1 MSAFFSGS
9 ETSMMAINRYRLKHL
24 VKEKNKS
31 AKRVSKLLER
41 TDRLLGVILI
51 GNNFTHT
58 LSTALA
64 TVVAIRIWSDSA
76 VLAVTVFMTIIMII
90 FAEVMPKTIA
100 ALKPES
106 IAFPSSYLL
115 KPLSKILSP
124 LITLVSFVSNN
135 VTKLIGINLDNA
147 DKDELKPE
155 ELRTLLQTSR
165 VPKRQEEML
174 MGIFDMDYL
183 SVNDVMIPKNEI
195 VGIDLNDELEDILK
209 QLQNIDFTYIPCF
222 EDSIDNIQGFL
233 SLNKKADFLG
243 YKNQSKQNLK
253 EELQEPLFVP
263 ENTPLYKQLA
273 NFQSSGRRVGLIVDE
288 YGDIEGIITLRAIL
302 EVIVGEITTESIEKM
317 DIMPQADGTYLVEGG
332 MMIRDVNRRLD
343 WELPTEGP
351 KTLSGLILEE
361 IQTIPETNIGL
372 TISGYRI
379 ETVLIKDNVIDARI
393 IGIDNIIENL
403 DAFTLSYPNN
413 RAPVIVTPALLAPG
427 IKART

>member
-31 AKRVSKLLER
+31 AKRVAKLIER

-115 KPLSKILSP
+115 KPLSKVLSP
-124 LITLVSFVSNN
+124 LITLVSFVSNG
-135 VTKLIGINLDNA
+135 VTKLIGIDLDSA
-147 DKDELKPE
+147 DKDELRPE
-155 ELRTLLQTSR
+155 ELRTLLQTSG

-195 VGIDLNDELEDILK
+195 VGIDLNDDIEQVLD
-209 QLQNIDFTYIPCF
+209 QLQKIDFTYIPCF

-243 YKNQSKQNLK
+243 NNIQSKEMLK
-253 EELQEPLFVP
+253 AGLQEPLFVP

-288 YGDIEGIITLRAIL
+288 YGDIEGIITLRSIL
-302 EVIVGEITTESIEKM
+302 EIIVGEIATESIEKM
-317 DIMPQADGTYLVEGG
+317 DIMPQADGTYLIEGG
-332 MMIRDVNRRLD
+332 MMIRDLNKRLE

-361 IQTIPETNIGL
+361 IQTIPYTNIGL
-372 TISGYRI
+372 TIEGYRI
-379 ETVLIKDNVIDARI
+379 ETVLIKDNVIK
-393 IGIDNIIENL
+393 
-403 DAFTLSYPNN
+403 
-413 RAPVIVTPALLAPG
+413 LAKLEK
-427 IKART
+427 IQEISETEEEQE

>member
-31 AKRVSKLLER
+31 AKRVAKLIER

-115 KPLSKILSP
+115 KPLSKVLSP
-124 LITLVSFVSNN
+124 LITLVSFVSNG
-135 VTKLIGINLDNA
+135 VTKLIGIDLDSA
-147 DKDELKPE
+147 DKDELRPE
-155 ELRTLLQTSR
+155 ELRTLLQTSG

-195 VGIDLNDELEDILK
+195 VGIDLNDDIEQVLE
-209 QLQNIDFTYIPCF
+209 QLQKIDFTYIPCF

-243 YKNQSKQNLK
+243 NNIQSKEMLK
-253 EELQEPLFVP
+253 AGLQEPLFVP
-263 ENTPLYKQLA
+263 ENTPLYKQLT

-288 YGDIEGIITLRAIL
+288 YGDIEGIITLRSIL
-302 EVIVGEITTESIEKM
+302 EIIVGEIATESIEKM
-317 DIMPQADGTYLVEGG
+317 DIMPQADGTYLIEGG
-332 MMIRDVNRRLD
+332 MMIRDLNKRLE

-361 IQTIPETNIGL
+361 IQTIPDTNIGL
-372 TISGYRI
+372 TIEGYRI
-379 ETVLIKDNVIDARI
+379 ETVLIKDNVIK
-393 IGIDNIIENL
+393 
-403 DAFTLSYPNN
+403 
-413 RAPVIVTPALLAPG
+413 LAKLEK
-427 IKART
+427 IQEISETEEEQE

>member
-1 MSAFFSGS
+1 MASIAFLVLMSAFFSGS

-106 IAFPSSYLL
+106 IAFPSSYIL

-135 VTKLIGINLDNA
+135 VTKLIGIDLDNA

-195 VGIDLNDELEDILK
+195 IGIDLNDELEDILK
-209 QLQNIDFTYIPCF
+209 QLQDIDFTYIPCF
-222 EDSIDNIQGFL
+222 KDSIDNIQGFL

-273 NFQSSGRRVGLIVDE
+273 NFQSSGKRVGLIVDE

-332 MMIRDVNRRLD
+332 MMIREVNRRLD

-379 ETVLIKDNVIDARI
+379 ETVLIKDNVIKLAKL
-393 IGIDNIIENL
+393 EKVE
-403 DAFTLSYPNN
+403 
-413 RAPVIVTPALLAPG
+413 VISDSEEEQE
-427 IKART
+427 

>member
-1 MSAFFSGS
+1 LNEIPLWILLASIAFLVLMSAFFSGS

-31 AKRVSKLLER
+31 AKRVSRLLEK

-64 TVVAIRIWSDSA
+64 TVVAIRIWSDNA

-135 VTKLIGINLDNA
+135 VTKLIGIDLDNA
-147 DKDELKPE
+147 NKDELKPE
-155 ELRTLLQTSR
+155 ELRTLLQTSG

-174 MGIFDMDYL
+174 MGIFDMDNL

-195 VGIDLNDELEDILK
+195 IGIDLNDEIEDIVK
-209 QLQNIDFTYIPCF
+209 QLQEIDFTYIPCY
-222 EDSIDNIQGFL
+222 EDTIDNIQGFL
-233 SLNKKADFLG
+233 SLNKKAEFLG
-243 YKNQSKQNLK
+243 SEAKSIRSLK
-253 EELQEPLFVP
+253 DELREPLFVP

-288 YGDIEGIITLRAIL
+288 YGDIEGIITLRSIL
-302 EVIVGEITTESIEKM
+302 EIIVGEITTESIEKM
-317 DIMPQADGTYLVEGG
+317 DIMPQADGSYLVDGS
-332 MMIRDVNRRLD
+332 MMIRELNRRLK

-361 IQTIPETNIGL
+361 IQTIPDTNVGL
-372 TISGYRI
+372 SIENYRI
-379 ETVLIKDNVIDARI
+379 ETVLIKDNVIKLAKVEVI
-393 IGIDNIIENL
+393 EEIIEQNEEQE
-403 DAFTLSYPNN
+403 
-413 RAPVIVTPALLAPG
+413 
-427 IKART
+427 

>member
-31 AKRVSKLLER
+31 AKRVAKLLER

-115 KPLSKILSP
+115 KPLSKVLSP
-124 LITLVSFVSNN
+124 LITLVSFVSNG
-135 VTKLIGINLDNA
+135 VTKLIGIDLDSA
-147 DKDELKPE
+147 DKDELRPE
-155 ELRTLLQTSR
+155 ELRTLLQTSG

-195 VGIDLNDELEDILK
+195 VGIDLNDDIEQVLE
-209 QLQNIDFTYIPCF
+209 QLQKIDFTYIPCF

-243 YKNQSKQNLK
+243 NNIQSKEMLK
-253 EELQEPLFVP
+253 AGLQEPLFVP

-288 YGDIEGIITLRAIL
+288 YGDIEGIITLRSIL
-302 EVIVGEITTESIEKM
+302 EIIVGEIATESIEKM
-317 DIMPQADGTYLVEGG
+317 DIMPQADGTYLIEGG
-332 MMIRDVNRRLD
+332 MMIRDLNKRLE

-361 IQTIPETNIGL
+361 IQTIPDTNIGL
-372 TISGYRI
+372 TIEGYRI
-379 ETVLIKDNVIDARI
+379 ETVLIKDNVIK
-393 IGIDNIIENL
+393 
-403 DAFTLSYPNN
+403 
-413 RAPVIVTPALLAPG
+413 LAKLEK
-427 IKART
+427 IQEISETEEEQE

>member
-1 MSAFFSGS
+1 MNEIPLWILLASIAFLVLMSAFFSGS

-31 AKRVSKLLER
+31 AKRVSRLLEK

-64 TVVAIRIWSDSA
+64 TVVAIRIWSDNA

-90 FAEVMPKTIA
+90 FAEVIPKTIA

-124 LITLVSFVSNN
+124 LITLVSFISNN
-135 VTKLIGINLDNA
+135 VTKLMGIDLDNA
-147 DKDELKPE
+147 NKDELKPE
-155 ELRTLLQTSR
+155 ELRTLLQTSG

-174 MGIFDMDYL
+174 MGIFDMDNL

-195 VGIDLNDELEDILK
+195 IGIDLNDEIKDIVK
-209 QLQNIDFTYIPCF
+209 QLQEIDFTYVPCY
-222 EDSIDNIQGFL
+222 EDTIDNIQGFL
-233 SLNKKADFLG
+233 SLNKKAEFLG
-243 YKNQSKQNLK
+243 SETKSIRSLK
-253 EELQEPLFVP
+253 DELREPLFVP

-288 YGDIEGIITLRAIL
+288 YGDIEGIITLRSIL
-302 EVIVGEITTESIEKM
+302 EIIVGEITTESIERM
-317 DIMPQADGTYLVEGG
+317 DIMPQADGSYLVDGS
-332 MMIRDVNRRLD
+332 MMIREVNRRLE

-361 IQTIPETNIGL
+361 IQTIPDTNVGL
-372 TISGYRI
+372 SIENYRI
-379 ETVLIKDNVIDARI
+379 ETVLIKDNVIKLAKVE
-393 IGIDNIIENL
+393 IIEEVNEQ
-403 DAFTLSYPNN
+403 NEEQE
-413 RAPVIVTPALLAPG
+413 
-427 IKART
+427 

>member
-1 MSAFFSGS
+1 MNEIPLWILLASIAFLVLMSAFFSGS

-31 AKRVSKLLER
+31 AKRVSRLLEK

-64 TVVAIRIWSDSA
+64 TVVAIRIWSDNA

-135 VTKLIGINLDNA
+135 VTKLIGIDLDNA
-147 DKDELKPE
+147 NKDELKPE
-155 ELRTLLQTSR
+155 ELRTLLQTSG

-174 MGIFDMDYL
+174 MGIFDMDNL

-195 VGIDLNDELEDILK
+195 VGIDLNDEVEEIVK
-209 QLQNIDFTYIPCF
+209 QLQVIDFTYIPCYV
-222 EDSIDNIQGFL
+222 DTIDNIQGFL
-233 SLNKKADFLG
+233 SLNKKAEFLG
-243 YKNQSKQNLK
+243 SEIKSIRNLK
-253 EELQEPLFVP
+253 DELREPLFVP

-288 YGDIEGIITLRAIL
+288 YGDIEGIITLRSIL
-302 EVIVGEITTESIEKM
+302 EIIVGEITSESIEKM
-317 DIMPQADGTYLVEGG
+317 DIMPQADGSYLVDGS
-332 MMIRDVNRRLD
+332 MMIREVNRRLE

-361 IQTIPETNIGL
+361 IQTIPDTNVGL
-372 TISGYRI
+372 SIENYRI
-379 ETVLIKDNVIDARI
+379 ETVLIKDNVIKLAKVEV
-393 IGIDNIIENL
+393 IEE
-403 DAFTLSYPNN
+403 
-413 RAPVIVTPALLAPG
+413 VIEQNEEQE
-427 IKART
+427 

>member
-1 MSAFFSGS
+1 MNEIPLWILLASIAFLVLMSAFFSGS

-31 AKRVSKLLER
+31 AKRVSRLLEK

-64 TVVAIRIWSDSA
+64 TVVAIRIWSDNA

-135 VTKLIGINLDNA
+135 VTKLIGIDLDNA
-147 DKDELKPE
+147 NKDELKPE
-155 ELRTLLQTSR
+155 ELRTLLQTSG

-174 MGIFDMDYL
+174 MGIFDMDNL

-195 VGIDLNDELEDILK
+195 IGIDLNDEIEDIVK
-209 QLQNIDFTYIPCF
+209 QLQEIDFTYIPCYV
-222 EDSIDNIQGFL
+222 DTIDNIQGFL
-233 SLNKKADFLG
+233 SLNKKAEFLG
-243 YKNQSKQNLK
+243 SEAKSIRSLK
-253 EELQEPLFVP
+253 DELREPLFVP

-288 YGDIEGIITLRAIL
+288 YGDIEGIITLRSIL
-302 EVIVGEITTESIEKM
+302 EIIVGEITTESIEKM
-317 DIMPQADGTYLVEGG
+317 DIMPQADGSYLVDGS
-332 MMIRDVNRRLD
+332 MMIRELNRRLK

-361 IQTIPETNIGL
+361 IQTIPDTNVGL
-372 TISGYRI
+372 SIENYRI
-379 ETVLIKDNVIDARI
+379 ETVLIKDNVIKLAKVEVI
-393 IGIDNIIENL
+393 EEIIEQNEEQE
-403 DAFTLSYPNN
+403 
-413 RAPVIVTPALLAPG
+413 
-427 IKART
+427 

>member
-1 MSAFFSGS
+1 MNEIPLWILLASIAFLVLMSAFFSGS

-31 AKRVSKLLER
+31 AKRVSKLLEK

-64 TVVAIRIWSDSA
+64 TVVAIRIWSDNA

-135 VTKLIGINLDNA
+135 VTKLIGIDLDNA
-147 DKDELKPE
+147 NKDELKPE
-155 ELRTLLQTSR
+155 ELRTLLQTSG

-174 MGIFDMDYL
+174 MGIFDMDNL

-195 VGIDLNDELEDILK
+195 IGIDLNDEIEDIVK
-209 QLQNIDFTYIPCF
+209 RLQEIDFTYIPCY
-222 EDSIDNIQGFL
+222 EDTIDNIQGFL
-233 SLNKKADFLG
+233 SLNKKADFLSNEE
-243 YKNQSKQNLK
+243 KSILSLK
-253 EELQEPLFVP
+253 DELREPLFVP

-288 YGDIEGIITLRAIL
+288 YGDIEGIITLRSIL
-302 EVIVGEITTESIEKM
+302 EIIVGEITTESIEKM
-317 DIMPQADGTYLVEGG
+317 DIMPQADGSYLVDGS
-332 MMIRDVNRRLD
+332 MMIREVNRRLK

-361 IQTIPETNIGL
+361 IQTIPDTNVGL
-372 TISGYRI
+372 SIENYRI
-379 ETVLIKDNVIDARI
+379 ETVLIKDNVIKLAKVEVI
-393 IGIDNIIENL
+393 KEIIEQNEEQE
-403 DAFTLSYPNN
+403 
-413 RAPVIVTPALLAPG
+413 
-427 IKART
+427 

>member
-1 MSAFFSGS
+1 MNEIPLWILLASIAFLVLMSAFFSGS

-31 AKRVSKLLER
+31 AKRVSRLLEK

-64 TVVAIRIWSDSA
+64 TVVAIRIWSDNA

-124 LITLVSFVSNN
+124 LITLVSFIPNN
-135 VTKLIGINLDNA
+135 VTKLMGIDLDNA
-147 DKDELKPE
+147 NKDELKPE
-155 ELRTLLQTSR
+155 ELRTLLQTSG

-174 MGIFDMDYL
+174 MGIFDMDNL

-195 VGIDLNDELEDILK
+195 IGIDLNDEIKDIVK
-209 QLQNIDFTYIPCF
+209 QLQEIDFTYVPCY
-222 EDSIDNIQGFL
+222 EDTIDNIQGFL
-233 SLNKKADFLG
+233 SLNKKAEFLG
-243 YKNQSKQNLK
+243 SETKSIRSLK
-253 EELQEPLFVP
+253 DELREPLFVP

-288 YGDIEGIITLRAIL
+288 YGDIEGIITLRSIL
-302 EVIVGEITTESIEKM
+302 EIIVGEITSESIEKM
-317 DIMPQADGTYLVEGG
+317 DIMPQADGSYLVDGS
-332 MMIRDVNRRLD
+332 MMIREVNRRLE

-361 IQTIPETNIGL
+361 IQTIPDTNVGL
-372 TISGYRI
+372 SIENYRI
-379 ETVLIKDNVIDARI
+379 ETVLIKDNVIKLAKVE
-393 IGIDNIIENL
+393 IIEEIIEQ
-403 DAFTLSYPNN
+403 DEEQE
-413 RAPVIVTPALLAPG
+413 
-427 IKART
+427 

>member
-31 AKRVSKLLER
+31 AKRVSRLLEK

-64 TVVAIRIWSDSA
+64 TVVAIRIWSDNA

-135 VTKLIGINLDNA
+135 VTKLIGINLDNSNR
-147 DKDELKPE
+147 DELKPE
-155 ELRTLLQTSR
+155 ELRTLLQTSG

-174 MGIFDMDYL
+174 MGIFDMDNL

-195 VGIDLNDELEDILK
+195 IGIDLNVEIEDIVK
-209 QLQNIDFTYIPCF
+209 QLQEIDFTYVPCY
-222 EDSIDNIQGFL
+222 EDTIDNIQGFL
-233 SLNKKADFLG
+233 SLNKKAEFLG
-243 YKNQSKQNLK
+243 SETKSIRTLK
-253 EELQEPLFVP
+253 DELREPLFVP

-273 NFQSSGRRVGLIVDE
+273 NFQSSGRRVGVIVDE
-288 YGDIEGIITLRAIL
+288 YGDIEGIITLRSIL
-302 EVIVGEITTESIEKM
+302 EIIVGEITSESIEKM
-317 DIMPQADGTYLVEGG
+317 DIMPQADGSYLVDGS
-332 MMIRDVNRRLD
+332 MMIREVNRRLK

-361 IQTIPETNIGL
+361 IQTIPDTNVGL
-372 TISGYRI
+372 SIENYRI
-379 ETVLIKDNVIDARI
+379 ETVLIKDNVIKLAKLEVI
-393 IGIDNIIENL
+393 EEIIEQNEEQE
-403 DAFTLSYPNN
+403 
-413 RAPVIVTPALLAPG
+413 
-427 IKART
+427 

>member
-31 AKRVSKLLER
+31 AKRVAKLIER

-124 LITLVSFVSNN
+124 LITLVSFVSNG
-135 VTKLIGINLDNA
+135 VTKLIGIDLDSA
-147 DKDELKPE
+147 DKDELRPE
-155 ELRTLLQTSR
+155 ELRTLLQTSG

-195 VGIDLNDELEDILK
+195 VGIDLNDDIEQVLE
-209 QLQNIDFTYIPCF
+209 QLQKIDFTYIPCF

-243 YKNQSKQNLK
+243 NNIQSKEILK
-253 EELQEPLFVP
+253 AGLQEPLFVP

-288 YGDIEGIITLRAIL
+288 YGDIEGIITLRSIL
-302 EVIVGEITTESIEKM
+302 EIIVGEIATESIEKM
-317 DIMPQADGTYLVEGG
+317 DIMPQADGTYLIEGG
-332 MMIRDVNRRLD
+332 MMIRDLNKRLE

-361 IQTIPETNIGL
+361 IQTIPDTNIGL
-372 TISGYRI
+372 TIEGYRI
-379 ETVLIKDNVIDARI
+379 ETVLIKDNVIK
-393 IGIDNIIENL
+393 
-403 DAFTLSYPNN
+403 
-413 RAPVIVTPALLAPG
+413 LAKLEK
-427 IKART
+427 IQEISKTEEEQE

>member
-1 MSAFFSGS
+1 MNEIPLWILLASIAFLVLMSAFFSGS

-31 AKRVSKLLER
+31 AKRVSRLLEK

-64 TVVAIRIWSDSA
+64 TVVAIRIWSDNA

-124 LITLVSFVSNN
+124 LITLVSFISNN
-135 VTKLIGINLDNA
+135 VTKLMGIDLDNA
-147 DKDELKPE
+147 NKDELRPE
-155 ELRTLLQTSR
+155 ELRTLLQTSG

-174 MGIFDMDYL
+174 MGIFDMDNL

-195 VGIDLNDELEDILK
+195 IGIDLNDEIKDIVK
-209 QLQNIDFTYIPCF
+209 QLQEVDFTYVPCY
-222 EDSIDNIQGFL
+222 EDTIDNIQGFL
-233 SLNKKADFLG
+233 SLNKKAEFLG
-243 YKNQSKQNLK
+243 SETKSIRSLK
-253 EELQEPLFVP
+253 DELREPLFVP
-263 ENTPLYKQLA
+263 ENTHLYKQLA

-288 YGDIEGIITLRAIL
+288 YGDIEGIITLRSIL
-302 EVIVGEITTESIEKM
+302 EIIVGEITTESIERM
-317 DIMPQADGTYLVEGG
+317 DIMPQADGSYLVDGS
-332 MMIRDVNRRLD
+332 MMIREVNRRLE

-361 IQTIPETNIGL
+361 IQTIPDTNVGL
-372 TISGYRI
+372 SIENYRI
-379 ETVLIKDNVIDARI
+379 ETVLIKDNVIKLAKVE
-393 IGIDNIIENL
+393 IIEEVNEQ
-403 DAFTLSYPNN
+403 NEEQE
-413 RAPVIVTPALLAPG
+413 
-427 IKART
+427 

>member
-1 MSAFFSGS
+1 MNEIPLWILLASIAFLVLMSAFFSGS

-31 AKRVSKLLER
+31 AKRVSRLLEK

-64 TVVAIRIWSDSA
+64 TVVAIRIWSDNA

-147 DKDELKPE
+147 NKDELKPE
-155 ELRTLLQTSR
+155 ELRTLLQTSG

-174 MGIFDMDYL
+174 MGIFDMDNL

-195 VGIDLNDELEDILK
+195 IGIDLNDEIKDIVK
-209 QLQNIDFTYIPCF
+209 QLQEIDFTYVPCY
-222 EDSIDNIQGFL
+222 EDTIDNIKGFL
-233 SLNKKADFLG
+233 SLNKKAEFLG
-243 YKNQSKQNLK
+243 SETKSIRSLK
-253 EELQEPLFVP
+253 DELREPLFVP

-288 YGDIEGIITLRAIL
+288 YGDIEGIITLRSIL
-302 EVIVGEITTESIEKM
+302 EIIVGEITTESIEKM
-317 DIMPQADGTYLVEGG
+317 DIMPQADGSYLVDGS
-332 MMIRDVNRRLD
+332 MMIREVNRRLK

-361 IQTIPETNIGL
+361 IQTIPDTNVGL
-372 TISGYRI
+372 SIENYRI
-379 ETVLIKDNVIDARI
+379 ETVLIKDNVIKLAKVEVI
-393 IGIDNIIENL
+393 EEIIEQNEEQE
-403 DAFTLSYPNN
+403 
-413 RAPVIVTPALLAPG
+413 
-427 IKART
+427 

>member
-31 AKRVSKLLER
+31 SKSVSRLLER

-64 TVVAIRIWSDSA
+64 TVVAIRLWSDSA

-106 IAFPSSYLL
+106 IAFPASYLL
-115 KPLSKILSP
+115 KPLSKLLSP

-135 VTKLIGINLDNA
+135 VTKMMGINLDNT

-155 ELRTLLQTSR
+155 ELRTLLQTSG

-195 VGIDLNDELEDILK
+195 IGIDLNDEIEEILK
-209 QLQNIDFTYIPCF
+209 QLQIIDFTYIPCY

-243 YKNQSKQNLK
+243 NKIQSKENLK
-253 EELQEPLFVP
+253 AELREPLFVP

-302 EVIVGEITTESIEKM
+302 EIIVGEITTESIEKM
-317 DIMPQADGTYLVEGG
+317 DIMPQADGTYLIEGNV
-332 MMIRDVNRRLD
+332 MVREVNRRLE

-361 IQTIPETNIGL
+361 VKTIPDTNIGL
-372 TISGYRI
+372 TIGGYRI
-379 ETVLIKDNVIDARI
+379 ETVLIKDNVIKLAKI
-393 IGIDNIIENL
+393 KKVEELNEL
-403 DAFTLSYPNN
+403 DEEQE
-413 RAPVIVTPALLAPG
+413 
-427 IKART
+427 

>member
-1 MSAFFSGS
+1 LNEIPLWILLASIAFLVLMSAFFSGS

-31 AKRVSKLLER
+31 AKRVSRLLEK

-64 TVVAIRIWSDSA
+64 TVVAIRIWSDNA

-135 VTKLIGINLDNA
+135 VTKLIGIDLDNA
-147 DKDELKPE
+147 NKDELKPE
-155 ELRTLLQTSR
+155 ELRTLLQTSG

-174 MGIFDMDYL
+174 MGIFDMDNL

-195 VGIDLNDELEDILK
+195 IGIDLNDEIEDIVK
-209 QLQNIDFTYIPCF
+209 QLQEIDFTYIPCYT
-222 EDSIDNIQGFL
+222 DTIDNIQGFL
-233 SLNKKADFLG
+233 SLNKKAEFLG
-243 YKNQSKQNLK
+243 SEAKSIRSLK
-253 EELQEPLFVP
+253 DELREPLFVP

-288 YGDIEGIITLRAIL
+288 YGDIEGIITLRSIL
-302 EVIVGEITTESIEKM
+302 EIIVGEITSESIEKM
-317 DIMPQADGTYLVEGG
+317 DIMPQADGSYLVDGS
-332 MMIRDVNRRLD
+332 MMIREVNRRLE

-361 IQTIPETNIGL
+361 IQTIPDTNVGL
-372 TISGYRI
+372 SIENYRI
-379 ETVLIKDNVIDARI
+379 ETVLIKDNVIKLAKVE
-393 IGIDNIIENL
+393 IIEEIIEQ
-403 DAFTLSYPNN
+403 DEEQE
-413 RAPVIVTPALLAPG
+413 
-427 IKART
+427 

>member
-1 MSAFFSGS
+1 MNEIPLWILLASIAFLVLMSAFFSGS

-31 AKRVSKLLER
+31 AKRVSRLLEK

-64 TVVAIRIWSDSA
+64 TVVAIRIWSDNA

-124 LITLVSFVSNN
+124 LITLVSFISNN
-135 VTKLIGINLDNA
+135 VTKLMGIDLDNA
-147 DKDELKPE
+147 NKDELKPE
-155 ELRTLLQTSR
+155 ELRTLLQTSG

-174 MGIFDMDYL
+174 MGIFDMDNL

-195 VGIDLNDELEDILK
+195 IGIDLNDEIKDIVK
-209 QLQNIDFTYIPCF
+209 QLQEIDFTYVPCY
-222 EDSIDNIQGFL
+222 EDTIDNIQGFL
-233 SLNKKADFLG
+233 SLNKKAEFLG
-243 YKNQSKQNLK
+243 SETKSIKSLK
-253 EELQEPLFVP
+253 DELREPLFVP

-288 YGDIEGIITLRAIL
+288 YGDIEGIITLRSIL
-302 EVIVGEITTESIEKM
+302 EIIVGEITTESIERM
-317 DIMPQADGTYLVEGG
+317 DIMPQADGSYLVDGS
-332 MMIRDVNRRLD
+332 MMIREVNRRLE

-361 IQTIPETNIGL
+361 IQTIPDTNVGL
-372 TISGYRI
+372 SIENYRI
-379 ETVLIKDNVIDARI
+379 ETVLIKDNVIKLAKVE
-393 IGIDNIIENL
+393 IIEEVNEQ
-403 DAFTLSYPNN
+403 NEEQE
-413 RAPVIVTPALLAPG
+413 
-427 IKART
+427 

>member
-31 AKRVSKLLER
+31 AKRVSRLLER

-64 TVVAIRIWSDSA
+64 TVVAIRLWSDSA

-106 IAFPSSYLL
+106 IAFPASYLL
-115 KPLSKILSP
+115 KPLSKLLSP

-135 VTKLIGINLDNA
+135 VTKMMGINLDNT

-155 ELRTLLQTSR
+155 ELRTLLQTSG

-195 VGIDLNDELEDILK
+195 IGIDLNDEIEEILK
-209 QLQNIDFTYIPCF
+209 QLQIIDFTYIPCY

-243 YKNQSKQNLK
+243 NKIQSKENLK
-253 EELQEPLFVP
+253 AELREPLFVP

-302 EVIVGEITTESIEKM
+302 EIIVGEITTESIEKM
-317 DIMPQADGTYLVEGG
+317 DIMPQADGTYLIEGNV
-332 MMIRDVNRRLD
+332 MVREVNRRLE

-361 IQTIPETNIGL
+361 VQTIPDTNIGL
-372 TISGYRI
+372 TVGGYRI
-379 ETVLIKDNVIDARI
+379 ETVLIKDNVIK
-393 IGIDNIIENL
+393 
-403 DAFTLSYPNN
+403 
-413 RAPVIVTPALLAPG
+413 LAK
-427 IKART
+427 IKKVEELNESDEEQE

>member
-1 MSAFFSGS
+1 MSEIPLWILLAAIAFLVLMSAFFSGS

-31 AKRVSKLLER
+31 AKRVTKLLER

-124 LITLVSFVSNN
+124 LITLVSFVSNG
-135 VTKLIGINLDNA
+135 VTKLIGIDLNNA

-155 ELRTLLQTSR
+155 ELRTLLQTSG

-195 VGIDLNDELEDILK
+195 VGVDLNDDMDQVLQ
-209 QLQNIDFTYIPCF
+209 QLQKIDFTYIPCF

-233 SLNKKADFLG
+233 SLNRKADFLG
-243 YKNQSKQNLK
+243 SNIQSKEILK
-253 EELQEPLFVP
+253 AGLKEPLFVP

-288 YGDIEGIITLRAIL
+288 YGDIEGIITLRSIL
-302 EVIVGEITTESIEKM
+302 EIIVGEITTESIEKM
-317 DIMPQADGTYLVEGG
+317 DIM
-332 MMIRDVNRRLD
+332 
-343 WELPTEGP
+343 
-351 KTLSGLILEE
+351 S
-361 IQTIPETNIGL
+361 
-372 TISGYRI
+372 
-379 ETVLIKDNVIDARI
+379 
-393 IGIDNIIENL
+393 
-403 DAFTLSYPNN
+403 
-413 RAPVIVTPALLAPG
+413 
-427 IKART
+427 

>member
-1 MSAFFSGS
+1 MNEIPLWILFASIAFLVLMSAFFSGS

-64 TVVAIRIWSDSA
+64 TVVAIRIWSDNA

-124 LITLVSFVSNN
+124 LITLVSYASNS
-135 VTKLIGINLDNA
+135 VTKLLGIDLDDSN
-147 DKDELKPE
+147 KDELKPE
-155 ELRTLLQTSR
+155 ELRTLLQSSG

-195 VGIDLNDELEDILK
+195 IGIDLNDDMDRILE
-209 QLQNIDFTYIPCF
+209 QLQEIDFTYIPCY
-222 EDSIDNIQGFL
+222 EDSIENILGFL
-233 SLNKKADFLG
+233 SINKKADFLG
-243 YKNQSKQNLK
+243 NVIKSKENLK
-253 EELQEPLFVP
+253 AELREPLFVP
-263 ENTPLYKQLA
+263 ENTPLVKQLA

-302 EVIVGEITTESIEKM
+302 EIIVGEITTDMEKM
-317 DIMPQADGTYLVEGG
+317 DIMPQADGSFLVEGG
-332 MMIRDVNRRLD
+332 MMIREINRRLE

-372 TISGYRI
+372 TIDGFRI
-379 ETVLIKDNVIDARI
+379 ETVLIKDNVIKLAKLKK
-393 IGIDNIIENL
+393 IEEL
-403 DAFTLSYPNN
+403 DEINEEQE
-413 RAPVIVTPALLAPG
+413 
-427 IKART
+427 

>member
-1 MSAFFSGS
+1 MNEIPLWILLGSIGFLVLMSAFFSGS

-31 AKRVSKLLER
+31 ARRVSKLLES

-64 TVVAIRIWSDSA
+64 TVVAIRLWTDSA

-106 IAFPSSYLL
+106 IAFPASYVL

-124 LITLVSFVSNN
+124 LITMVSFVSNN
-135 VTKLIGINLDNA
+135 FAKLIGINLDDV

-155 ELRTLLQTSR
+155 ELRTLLQSTG

-195 VGIDLNDELEDILK
+195 IGINLNDNIEEILE
-209 QLQNIDFTYIPCF
+209 QLQEIDFTYIPCY

-233 SLNKKADFLG
+233 SVHKKADFLG
-243 YKNQSKQNLK
+243 NRSQSKQSLK
-253 EELQEPLFVP
+253 AELREPLFVP
-263 ENTPLYKQLA
+263 ENTPLYKQLS

-302 EVIVGEITTESIEKM
+302 EIIVGEITTETMEKM
-317 DIMPQADGTYLVEGG
+317 DIMPQADGSFLVEGG
-332 MMIRDVNRRLD
+332 MMVREVNRRLKF
-343 WELPTEGP
+343 ELPTEGP

-361 IQTIPETNIGL
+361 VQTIPETNIGL
-372 TISGYRI
+372 TINGYRI
-379 ETVLIKDNVIDARI
+379 ETVLIKDNVIKLAKL
-393 IGIDNIIENL
+393 GKEKNIDEIDEEQE
-403 DAFTLSYPNN
+403 
-413 RAPVIVTPALLAPG
+413 
-427 IKART
+427 